1 MLFCSWHYM
10 LGFKKTCK
18 KKNFGKIK
26 FNIHNKAFKKDF
38 YISCSDTWLTGRQ
51 LRLDSS

>member
-10 LGFKKTCK
+10 LGFKKTSE

-26 FNIHNKAFKKDF
+26 IQYTQYSFQEGFLYF
-38 YISCSDTWLTGRQ
+38 L
-51 LRLDSS
+51 LRHMADR